1 MVRTLTRIAVAALGA
16 ALIASPALADGNAA
30 KGKEIFARCAM
41 CHSDAKGGPNKI
53 GPNLWGVVGRKAGT
67 EAGFNYSAALKG
79 SGLTWTDENLEK
91 WVMGP
96 AKMVPGTKMMFAG
109 LSNHSQAEDVTAYLA
124 TLK

>member
-1 MVRTLTRIAVAALGA
+1 MVRTLTWTVSAALA
-16 ALIASPALADGNAA
+16 SALLVSPALAGGNAA
-30 KGKEIFARCAM
+30 KGKEIFARCAI
-41 CHSDAKGGPNKI
+41 CHSDTKGGPNKI
-53 GPNLWGVVGRKAGT
+53 GPNLWGVVGRKAAT
-67 EAGFNYSAALKG
+67 APGFNYSAALKG
-79 SGLTWTDENLEK
+79 SGITWTDENIEK